1 MFEFYSFIVPEL
13 PRMTRVFSLCDLPDS
28 SPRRR
33 YVLTYASGGEP
44 ITAQYP
50 GHVTLTNQSQHSESP
65 PGRRYLKF
73 KAILKRF
80 FEIQRLKN

>member
-33 YVLTYASGGEP
+33 YVLTYESGG
-44 ITAQYP
+44 
-50 GHVTLTNQSQHSESP
+50 ESP